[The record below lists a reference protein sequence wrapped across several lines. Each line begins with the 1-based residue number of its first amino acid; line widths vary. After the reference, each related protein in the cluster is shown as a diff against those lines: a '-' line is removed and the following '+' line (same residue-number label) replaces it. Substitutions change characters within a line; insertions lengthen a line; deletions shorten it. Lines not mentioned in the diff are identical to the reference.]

1 MEIQI
6 CEISPKKE
14 KPIPTDESKLGFGKK
29 SHRSFLF
36 NMKYH
41 ADRGW

>member
-6 CEISPKKE
+6 SKISPKKR

-29 SHRSFLF
+29 VTDHFF
-36 NMKYH
+36 NMKYQ
-41 ADRGW
+41 DGSRLV